1 MNEQNLDMM
10 ADFYSRPFNFSYS
23 SLSRLL
29 WSPKSFKDVYIHG
42 QREEIVA
49 DHLIKGKLIHNLLLD
64 PKSMEANYIVMPSN
78 IPGSNVKAVIDRVY
92 YHKEQLVDD
101 TREEL
106 EDFPGAILDIM
117 RDMNFYQNLKT
128 DDQRIAK
135 IITEESLVYW
145 SFLKQKKGKDL
156 IDQETLT
163 YCTEAVEI
171 IKQNKE
177 VCDVLALYADSMSNI
192 EIMNEQYT
200 DMYPVP
206 NYPFGLKGILDS
218 LVVDHENKQIRIND
232 VKTTSKDLKNFKE
245 SVEYYDYWMQAAIYL
260 LMIKTKLKQLLTA
273 GYTVEFNF
281 IVIDKAFNTYVF
293 PVSQQSLTEWSD
305 KLYEALDKAK
315 WHYEERKYDFPYELS
330 KSKVYL

>member
-1 MNEQNLDMM
+1 MNEGHIDMM
-10 ADFYSRPFNFSYS
+10 ADFYGRPFNFSYS

-29 WSPKSFKDVYIHG
+29 WSPKSFKDVYING

-78 IPGSNVKAVIDRVY
+78 IPGANIKAVIDRVY
-92 YHKEQLVDD
+92 YHKQQLIDD
-101 TREEL
+101 TREKL
-106 EDFPGAILDIM
+106 EDFPGAILDVM

-135 IITEESLVYW
+135 VITEESLVYW

-171 IKQNKE
+171 IKQNQE
-177 VCDVLALYADSMSNI
+177 VCDVLALYADSMSAV
-192 EIMNEQYT
+192 EIMNEQYM
-200 DMYPVP
+200 DMYPIP

-260 LMIKTKLKQLLTA
+260 LMTTTKLKSLLTA

-281 IVIDKAFNTYVF
+281 VVIDKAFNTYVF
-293 PVSQQSLTEWSD
+293 PVSQESLTEWSD
-305 KLYEALDKAK
+305 KLYAALDKAK
-315 WHYEERKYDFPYELS
+315 WHYEERKYDLPYELS